1 MSDGDRGQRR
11 DWGIGKDGAVCVFG
25 FPGVPAKGSVLQKE
39 GDVCNEPRLR

>member
-11 DWGIGKDGAVCVFG
+11 DWGIGGDGAVCMFG
-25 FPGVPAKGSVLQKE
+25 FPGVSVMGLVPQKE

>member
-11 DWGIGKDGAVCVFG
+11 DWGIGGDGVVCMFG
-25 FPGVPAKGSVLQKE
+25 FPGVPVKRLVLQKE